1 MGRGKEV
8 VMSVTGVHSID
19 SSITRT
25 NSWLADIADSLGVD
39 DRRLAF
45 RIARAWLHALRDHLT
60 VDAAAGFGA
69 ELTEVL
75 RGIYY
80 ESWKPGQVPVRSS
93 AAEYAARFAH
103 EARIRAEQVPA
114 AAGVITGVARRH
126 MAPEVVERAFA
137 VLPPNIREL
146 LDPEPAA
153 LTSERAE

>member
-1 MGRGKEV
+1 
-8 VMSVTGVHSID
+8 MSVTGVHSID

-75 RGIYY
+75 RGVYY
-80 ESWKPGQVPVRSS
+80 EGWQPGQVPVRSS

-126 MAPEVVERAFA
+126 MAPGIVERAFA
-137 VLPPNIREL
+137 VLPPHIREL
-146 LDPEPAA
+146 LDPVPAVLA
-153 LTSERAE
+153 AETAE